1 MNKKKLL
8 LIQKR
13 ETLRTMEEERKAG
26 KLTEERA
33 KEYDK
38 LLGEV
43 EDLTREVRT
52 EELNALIKPFQ
63 PEPERN
69 EYREFLAKAIEAKAS
84 KQSQYVELRAGEVTM
99 MTDVKDVTPQLI
111 QQLMKPFHEKFL
123 LGKIGNQMMMGVQGT
138 PVFPFLSALEA
149 TFEGEAVE
157 LASKKISISSMKM
170 SPKRV
175 GLPVDVTNQSL
186 NQSSVNLPAVILEAL
201 GNSVLVATHKYIFG
215 NTTMGGA
222 GACVLKPVY
231 DGAKQVTL
239 AELNNKAVVA
249 METAVLSKNYIPA
262 QDMGAYIMGAKM
274 YGELK
279 STPIEKG
286 NPKMIIEDYRMN
298 GYPVLVS
305 EFMPV
310 DTIVFGCW
318 RYLVAAQFGN
328 PRITIDP
335 LTLATKDSVRFVIN
349 ADVDAKLLLPDAFT
363 AIKIKAGS

>member
-1 MNKKKLL
+1 MNKKEMLL
-8 LIQKR
+8 QKR
-13 ETLRTMEEERKAG
+13 EMLRTMEEERTAG

-43 EDLTREVRT
+43 EELTREVRT
-52 EELNALIKPFQ
+52 EEVNKLFRPFQ
-63 PEPERN
+63 PEPVKN
-69 EYREFLAKAIEAKAS
+69 EYREFLAKAIEARET
-84 KQSQYVELRAGEVTM
+84 KQAQGVELRAGEVTM
-99 MTDVKDVTPQLI
+99 MTNVKDVTPQLI
-111 QQLMKPFHEKFL
+111 QQLMKPIHERFL

-138 PVFPFLSALEA
+138 PIFPFLSAPEA
-149 TFEGEAVE
+149 EFAGETVE
-157 LASKKISISSMKM
+157 LASKKINISSLNMV
-170 SPKRV
+170 PRRV
-175 GLPVDVTNQSL
+175 GLPVDVSNQAL
-186 NQSSVNLPAVILEAL
+186 NQSSVNLPAVILETL
-201 GNSVLVATHKYIFG
+201 GNSVLIATHKYIFG

-222 GACVLKPVY
+222 GDCVLKPVY
-231 DGAKQVTL
+231 DKATQVTL
-239 AELNNKAVVA
+239 ANLNNKAVVA
-249 METAVLSKNYIPA
+249 METAVLSKNYIPS

-305 EFMPV
+305 EFMPE
-310 DTIVFGCW
+310 DTVVFGCW

-335 LTLATKDSVRFVIN
+335 LTLANKDSTRFVIN
-349 ADVDAKLLLPDAFT
+349 TDVDAKLLLPDAFT
-363 AIKIKAGS
+363 AIKIKAGA